1 MKSQCFSGS
10 GAGVESG
17 TLTGFKHINEITN
30 MFRMSERLEK
40 SAELLQKKIS
50 FVLFYPLHCLF
61 MTVGTSSRVPH
72 HLFLSNMDVTCRLT
86 LDLYKVLSLTTM
98 SYRELDML
106 YPQLITTL

>member
-40 SAELLQKKIS
+40 SAELLQKKSLLCFSIHYI
-50 FVLFYPLHCLF
+50 VCL
-61 MTVGTSSRVPH
+61 
-72 HLFLSNMDVTCRLT
+72 
-86 LDLYKVLSLTTM
+86 
-98 SYRELDML
+98 
-106 YPQLITTL
+106 